1 MTDNDDARLADRVRQ
16 TVYRHFSSSG
26 RLPSRD
32 VLLSELQCAPGVY
45 DAALQ
50 RLAASQALT
59 LDLHGDIAMAIPFS
73 ALPTD
78 VVVSDGTTE
87 WWANCGF
94 DGIGV
99 AAMLDRDVTIRTF
112 CPSDGSTLTVGCG
125 PSGLHSDRFVV
136 HLAVPMA
143 QFWHDIGAT

>member
-1 MTDNDDARLADRVRQ
+1 MLNDHTSLDDRLRQ
-16 TVYRHFSSSG
+16 AVYGHFSSSG
-26 RLPSRD
+26 RLPARAA
-32 VLLSELQCAPGVY
+32 LTAELAAEPAAY

-50 RLAASQALT
+50 RLAAAQALT

-78 VVVSDGTTE
+78 VAVSDGSTQ
-87 WWANCGF
+87 WYANCGF
-94 DGIGV
+94 DGLGV
-99 AAMLDRDVTIRTF
+99 AAMLTRDVTIDTV
-112 CPSDGSTLTVGCG
+112 CPSDGSVLRVGCG
-125 PSGLHSDRFVV
+125 PAGLSGDRFVV